1 MKKVFKNLNMLSL
14 ILIILTS
21 TFCLSAC
28 VSGVVSEKQ
37 YTEIFSGVD
46 ALDEDGNSVFYQM
59 KTLVDNTQFN
69 TSIQSKPY
77 RKLDIYI
84 DQSCQIKAVIFIV
97 RSSKNC
103 TLKFTTYIDEEIV
116 SSKTKNLPGGVV
128 SDIEMFFD
136 ITYTCNL
143 RTDFYIEIEELNLQ
157 DDEEKTSFQFDSF
170 VIFLEE

>member
-21 TFCLSAC
+21 IFCLSAC

-116 SSKTKNLPGGVV
+116 SSKTKNLPDCLVIV
-128 SDIEMFFD
+128 TENKV
-136 ITYTCNL
+136 TVTV
-143 RTDFYIEIEELNLQ
+143 
-157 DDEEKTSFQFDSF
+157 DEENLKQDTVAKICN
-170 VIFLEE
+170 VIMEETGRSADKIVIQSKY